1 MSESGDVL
9 EGFDVRLA
17 LAWWPKQVPAGKCDE
32 KLGNTLL
39 GRDAGRNVHIWLDV
53 TLACRSLL
61 MDMQREAI
69 DTTLRKFPRFW
80 QQRSTLGD
88 YAACPSSS
96 RVVSDLRPGTMTERL
111 QRGRH
116 TVAYGGTTF
125 QWALSKGLD
134 PSRRTLRT
142 HHLHCA
148 HSGYRAPTM
157 VWKGMLGAAG
167 HCLYC
172 LGTVT
177 PHPCNAAVAAGLVST
192 LAPIARW
199 WALGWFFDGLGVDR
213 LRSVSSRH
221 VECRNSGRH
230 ARP

>member
-32 KLGNTLL
+32 KLGNALL

-134 PSRRTLRT
+134 PSPAYASPALRT
-142 HHLHCA
+142 FRVQGSYHGLEGDAGSCWVWFVL
-148 HSGYRAPTM
+148 SGYRNTSPLQRRSSCR
-157 VWKGMLGAAG
+157 VGLDSGADSSLVG
-167 HCLYC
+167 
-172 LGTVT
+172 
-177 PHPCNAAVAAGLVST
+177 AGLV
-192 LAPIARW
+192 L
-199 WALGWFFDGLGVDR
+199 
-213 LRSVSSRH
+213 
-221 VECRNSGRH
+221 
-230 ARP
+230 